1 MIQDLIKWLIKI
13 FMHLVVWVFILSI
26 QWDGRT
32 LYDRAH
38 EILVDN
44 PLVDLVDEE
53 LKDLWDKVSATAES
67 TYAKLR
73 KDEKKGGLQ

>member
-1 MIQDLIKWLIKI
+1 MIQDLIKWLVKI
-13 FMHLVVWVFILSI
+13 FLHLVVWVFILSI
-26 QWDGRT
+26 QWEGRT

-53 LKDLWDKVSATAES
+53 LKDLWDKVSATAAS
-67 TYAKLR
+67 TYAKL
-73 KDEKKGGLQ
+73 KSEENKEKIQ